1 MRGTSPELEGR
12 AERKKAHGIESW
24 NLKPVSF
31 FCSVRGRDELRE
43 RPKAHFRT
51 FEAFEGF
58 HGFSCQAGL
67 ARRAGALAG
76 ARGGHRRPWGAGS
89 AGHSRAFSR
98 MVQHRSAS
106 FSTSSARQ
114 FCGQKVPP
122 ARSGKP
128 PPQREPSPRERAP
141 RKRGARRFHF

>member
-1 MRGTSPELEGR
+1 MNCG
-12 AERKKAHGIESW
+12 
-24 NLKPVSF
+24 
-31 FCSVRGRDELRE
+31 
-43 RPKAHFRT
+43 KAHFRT

-106 FSTSSARQ
+106 FSIVQHEFSTPILWSKSAPGPVGQAPTAKGAQPAGEGAKKAGRAALSFLASFSFACPISAQ
-114 FCGQKVPP
+114 RGDKFCKGNSAKI
-122 ARSGKP
+122 
-128 PPQREPSPRERAP
+128 
-141 RKRGARRFHF
+141 GACFDQDP